1 MFTDM
6 KQWTEI
12 RRRVLDEGISRRQI
26 LRETGLHWQTLK
38 KILDHSGPPGYRQ
51 AAARPKKKLGP
62 YVGRIEQILKED
74 RTMPKKQ
81 RHTAKR
87 IFERLRQEGY
97 EGGYTVVKEAVREM
111 ERHNREVFVP
121 LMHPPSEAQVDS
133 GEALARVDGV
143 LRKVAMFVMAFE
155 REGTET
161 FWEGH
166 VRALAFFGGVPR
178 KIAYENTRVPVPQV
192 RDLAALDAHLR
203 ERCEADQERRL
214 RGQAGSKRQLLEEDR
229 AAFLPLRAVPFE
241 ACRQQ
246 STATSSI
253 SPLRFDDND

>member
-6 KQWTEI
+6 EQWTEI
-12 RRRVLDEGISRRQI
+12 RRRVLVEGISRRQI

-121 LMHPPSEAQVDS
+121 LMHPPGEAQVDF

-143 LRKVAMFVMAFE
+143 LRKVAFFVL
-155 REGTET
+155 
-161 FWEGH
+161 
-166 VRALAFFGGVPR
+166 ALP
-178 KIAYENTRVPVPQV
+178 YS
-192 RDLAALDAHLR
+192 DAI
-203 ERCEADQERRL
+203 ERRWIL
-214 RGQAGSKRQLLEEDR
+214 GIGFCRI
-229 AAFLPLRAVPFE
+229 
-241 ACRQQ
+241 ACRW
-246 STATSSI
+246 AA
-253 SPLRFDDND
+253 